1 MNNTNVVQID
11 VSCIKDGMQAFF
23 SDGAFKKKYIPVTIK
38 FVEYDTT
45 LKDQKI
51 VLIDENGETIKKD
64 TGEDKVFC
72 LSLATNAKS
81 LVFDEN
87 LIRQENEELYRLKD
101 FFEKDV
107 KLNGHPFYLDKEQ
120 LNAVMSKS
128 DTQIIARAGS
138 GKTRVLT
145 AKLVDLFYNQKLT
158 QDEVKAFCFNRDAK
172 DELAKR
178 INLQCSINDE
188 YLFRSYDVVNTFHSF
203 AKKYSGVV
211 GQIIGDEKTKLI
223 KLVINYLCDTNDKFK
238 EILGEFFLADTLKID
253 RKKFSSA
260 EAYYQYLRNCRYDT
274 LNGEKV
280 KSIDEMYIAD
290 FLFEHDINYIYE
302 NRYYLN
308 NIIPGDNISLEN
320 YIKETKEIAPDF
332 YLTDYDLV
340 WEHWAITDK
349 TTESEKTSFTKRV
362 GDASIYL
369 HNRANKQKFWND
381 WRFNCKYRCYED
393 RFLRVKK
400 LLETCHKEFDFLI
413 NANPDDKETLRR
425 LEVEKVLKLFLE
437 KHGVK
442 CIKLPREEIVRRVFE
457 KAKDRFSMM
466 MEQFVNKYQQTFFE
480 REDEFI
486 HLAEKVENPKEKAF
500 LRLGYLVYREYV
512 SAINNSNNIDRLS
525 DFDRYTMD
533 FNQCLLLAINR
544 IKSGECDE
552 IVKKYK
558 WILIDEY
565 QDFSRLFYELILAI
579 KNRNPY
585 LKVFCVGDNCQAIN
599 RFAGSNPI
607 YFDEFDRYFTDSSKY
622 YITTTYR
629 SDSNIVLKANSFMN
643 RIPNAGATSKCRSKE
658 QGVFERHYINKV
670 YMNPYETLYRKLFD
684 GEECIWQ
691 TSMATS
697 SKVEAARYVQKIIE
711 IIETLPED
719 EEILVLSRTNLVYD
733 KTTDQFKHIIEK
745 ICERKIEVKTIHKS
759 KGEEANVVIILQADE
774 GNIPM
779 LHPDVCLFQVFG
791 EDERTQ
797 MIDEMKL
804 FYVAITRAKN
814 QLYVLCDEESKSSF
828 A

>member
-1 MNNTNVVQID
+1 MNNTNMVQAD

-23 SDGAFKKKYIPVTIK
+23 SNGVYKKNYIPVTIK

-45 LKDQKI
+45 LKDRKI
-51 VLIDENGETIKKD
+51 VLIGENGDTIKKD
-64 TGEDKVFC
+64 TGEDKVFY
-72 LSLATNAKS
+72 LSLAINAKS

-101 FFEKDV
+101 FFENDV
-107 KLNGHPFYLDKEQ
+107 KLNGQPFYLDKEQ
-120 LNAVMSKS
+120 LNAVLSKS
-128 DTQIIARAGS
+128 DTQVIARAGS

-178 INLQCSINDE
+178 INLQCSVNNE
-188 YLFRSYDVVNTFHSF
+188 FLFRFYDVVNTFHSF

-223 KLVINYLCDTNDKFK
+223 KLVINYLCDTDNRFK
-238 EILGEFFLADTLKID
+238 NILGEFFLADTLKID

-260 EAYYQYLRNCRYDT
+260 EAYYEYLRSCRYET

-308 NIIPGDNISLEN
+308 NIIPGNNVSLEN
-320 YIKETKEIAPDF
+320 FIKETKEIAPDF
-332 YLTDYDLV
+332 YLTDYDLI

-349 TTESEKTSFTKRV
+349 TTETEKSGFTKRV

-381 WRFNCKYRCYED
+381 WRFNCKYKGYED
-393 RFLRVKK
+393 RFLKVKE

-413 NANPDDKETLRR
+413 NANQDDKETLRR
-425 LEVEKVLKLFLE
+425 LEVEKVLKSFLE

-442 CIKLPREEIVRRVFE
+442 CVKLPREEIVRRVFE

-486 HLAEKVENPKEKAF
+486 NLADIVKNQKEKAF
-500 LRLGYLVYREYV
+500 LRLGYMVYREYV
-512 SAINNSNNIDRLS
+512 NAINNSNNIERLS
-525 DFDRYTMD
+525 EFDRYAMD
-533 FNQCLLLAINR
+533 FNQCLLIAINR

-552 IVKKYK
+552 FIKKYK

-565 QDFSRLFYELILAI
+565 QDFSRLFYELIVAI
-579 KNRNPY
+579 KNRNPS

-599 RFAGSNPI
+599 RFAGSDPI
-607 YFDEFDRYFTDSSKY
+607 YFDEFDRYFTNSSKY

-629 SDSNIVLKANSFMN
+629 SDSNIVLKANAFMN

-658 QGVFERHYINKV
+658 QGTFERHYINKV

-691 TSMATS
+691 TSMSTS
-697 SKVEAARYVQKIIE
+697 SKVDAARYVRKIIE
-711 IIETLPED
+711 ITKTLPEN
-719 EEILVLSRTNLVYD
+719 EKIMILSRTNLIFD
-733 KTTDQFKHIIEK
+733 KTTDQFKRIIEK

-759 KGEEANVVIILQADE
+759 KGEEANVVIILQVDE

-791 EDERTQ
+791 EDEKTQ

-814 QLYVLCDEESKSSF
+814 QLYVSCDEDSKSSF